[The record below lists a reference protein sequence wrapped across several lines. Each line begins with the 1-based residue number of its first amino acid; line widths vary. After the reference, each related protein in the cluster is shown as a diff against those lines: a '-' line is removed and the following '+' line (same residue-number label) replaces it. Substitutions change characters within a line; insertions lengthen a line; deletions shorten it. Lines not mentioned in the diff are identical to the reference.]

1 MTTRRSI
8 WLLAIVALG
17 LMLAQPWAPAAQEQ
31 GQPKKAE
38 EQAPQPKA
46 PEAPTPQ
53 VPQEPQKAQ
62 EPTQPPTTPEAPPAP
77 APPPALALPP
87 GVACNN
93 TPAAASNS
101 GTPTKLNPC
110 MGIPEAVVEGRTIW
124 MQTGCSGCHGMGG
137 GGMGPSVMDDQW
149 KFGGEDEAVLKLIKG
164 SIQGQTMPNVFGL
177 LLKDEQI
184 WKIIAWIRSIYKGD
198 PNLIVW

>member
-1 MTTRRSI
+1 M
-8 WLLAIVALG
+8 WLLAAVALG
-17 LMLAQPWAPAAQEQ
+17 LMLVRPWAPAAQEQ
-31 GQPKKAE
+31 EQPKTAE

-101 GTPTKLNPC
+101 GTPKKLNPC
-110 MGIPEAVVEGRTIW
+110 MGIPEAIAEGRTIW

-137 GGMGPSVMDDQW
+137 GGMGPSAMDDQW
-149 KFGGEDEAVLKLIKG
+149 KFGGDDETLFKLIKG
-164 SIQGQTMPNVFGL
+164 TYPGQTMPNVFGM
-177 LLKDEQI
+177 LLKDEHI
-184 WKIIAWIRSIYKGD
+184 WKILAWVRSIYKGD
-198 PNLIVW
+198 PSEIVW

>member
-1 MTTRRSI
+1 
-8 WLLAIVALG
+8 
-17 LMLAQPWAPAAQEQ
+17 MLAQPWAPAAQEQ
-31 GQPKKAE
+31 KQPKTAE

-77 APPPALALPP
+77 APPPALAIPP

-93 TPAAASNS
+93 TPAAASDS
-101 GTPTKLNPC
+101 GKPKKLNPC
-110 MGIPEAVVEGRTIW
+110 MGIPEAIAEGRTIW

-137 GGMGPSVMDDQW
+137 GGMGPSLMDDQW
-149 KFGGEDEAVLKLIKG
+149 KFGGDDETLFKVIKG
-164 SIQGQTMPNVFGL
+164 TYPGQTMPNVFGM
-177 LLKDEQI
+177 LLKDEHV
-184 WKIIAWIRSIYKGD
+184 WKILAWVRSIYKGD
-198 PNLIVW
+198 PSEIVW

>member
-1 MTTRRSI
+1 
-8 WLLAIVALG
+8 
-17 LMLAQPWAPAAQEQ
+17 MLAQPWAPAAQEQ

-77 APPPALALPP
+77 APPPALAIPP

-93 TPAAASNS
+93 TPAAASNA
-101 GTPTKLNPC
+101 GTPKKLNPC
-110 MGIPEAVVEGRTIW
+110 MAIPEAIAEGRTIW

-149 KFGGEDEAVLKLIKG
+149 KFGGGDETLFKLIKG
-164 SIQGQTMPNVFGL
+164 TYPGQTMPNVFGM
-177 LLKDEQI
+177 LLKDEHV
-184 WKIIAWIRSIYKGD
+184 WKILAWVRSIYKGD
-198 PNLIVW
+198 PSGIVW

>member
-1 MTTRRSI
+1 M
-8 WLLAIVALG
+8 WLLAAVALG
-17 LMLAQPWAPAAQEQ
+17 LMLVRPWAPAAEEQE
-31 GQPKKAE
+31 QPKKAE

-101 GTPTKLNPC
+101 ATPKKLNPC
-110 MGIPEAVVEGRTIW
+110 MGIPEAIAEGRTIW

-137 GGMGPSVMDDQW
+137 GGMGPSLMDDQW
-149 KFGGEDEAVLKLIKG
+149 KFGGDDETLFKLIKG
-164 SIQGQTMPNVFGL
+164 TYPGQTMPNVFGM
-177 LLKDEQI
+177 LLKDEHV
-184 WKIIAWIRSIYKGD
+184 WKILAWVRSIYKGD
-198 PNLIVW
+198 PSEIVW

>member
-8 WLLAIVALG
+8 WLLATVALG
-17 LMLAQPWAPAAQEQ
+17 LMLAQPWAQAAQEQ
-31 GQPKKAE
+31 EQPKKAE

-77 APPPALALPP
+77 APPPALAFPP

-93 TPAAASNS
+93 TLAAASNL
-101 GTPTKLNPC
+101 GTPKKLNPC
-110 MGIPEAVVEGRTIW
+110 LGIPEAVAEGRTMW
-124 MQTGCSGCHGMGG
+124 MGTGCSGCHGMGG

-184 WKIIAWIRSIYKGD
+184 WKIIAWVRSIYKGD
-198 PNLIVW
+198 PSGIVW

>member
-1 MTTRRSI
+1 
-8 WLLAIVALG
+8 
-17 LMLAQPWAPAAQEQ
+17 
-31 GQPKKAE
+31 
-38 EQAPQPKA
+38 
-46 PEAPTPQ
+46 
-53 VPQEPQKAQ
+53 
-62 EPTQPPTTPEAPPAP
+62 
-77 APPPALALPP
+77 
-87 GVACNN
+87 
-93 TPAAASNS
+93 
-101 GTPTKLNPC
+101 
-110 MGIPEAVVEGRTIW
+110 MGISEAVAEGRTIW

-184 WKIIAWIRSIYKGD
+184 WKIIAWVRSIYKGD

>member
-1 MTTRRSI
+1 
-8 WLLAIVALG
+8 
-17 LMLAQPWAPAAQEQ
+17 MLVRPWAPAAQEQ

-101 GTPTKLNPC
+101 GTPKKLNPC
-110 MGIPEAVVEGRTIW
+110 MGIPEAIAEGRTIW
-124 MQTGCSGCHGMGG
+124 NQTGCSGCHGMGG
-137 GGMGPSVMDDQW
+137 GGMGPSVMDDLW
-149 KFGGEDEAVLKLIKG
+149 KFGGGDETLFKLIKG
-164 SIQGQTMPNVFGL
+164 TYPGQTMPNVFGM
-177 LLKDEQI
+177 LLKDEHV
-184 WKIIAWIRSIYKGD
+184 WKILAWVRSIYKGD
-198 PNLIVW
+198 PSEIVW